1 MWVQF
6 DQKIGRMLGFKFV
19 LPSKFPHQAP
29 IAFLDEPINKQVIEF
44 SEYVRDGNVL
54 DFGFLR
60 EWNAQFKTS
69 EPKFNLQTV
78 LIHVNGLYT
87 EQPPIPFDEL

>member
-1 MWVQF
+1 
-6 DQKIGRMLGFKFV
+6 MLGFKFV
-19 LPSKFPHQAP
+19 LPSKFPYQAP

-60 EWNAQFKTS
+60 EWNA
-69 EPKFNLQTV
+69 
-78 LIHVNGLYT
+78 
-87 EQPPIPFDEL
+87 